1 MELITPGIG
10 LVFWTIIAFS
20 TVLFILKK
28 YAWKP
33 ILGALKTREQRID
46 ESLINAEKI
55 KQEYESMEQVKEK
68 SLARIELEK
77 QDILNKAKGTAEE
90 IIKQAQI
97 KAVQEGERIIADARK
112 VVEAERKQAIE
123 DMKRQVTLLSLDIA
137 EKVLQE
143 EFVDKSKQ
151 VKYINRVLEDINL
164 N

>member
-33 ILGALKTREQRID
+33 ILGALKAREQRID
-46 ESLINAEKI
+46 ESLVNAEKI
-55 KQEYESMEQVKEK
+55 KQEYEGMEQVKEK

-112 VVEAERKQAIE
+112 AFEAERKQAIE

-151 VKYINRVLEDINL
+151 VNYINRVLEGINL